1 MVEIDMDIRNLI
13 TFVHVAEMNSFTKAA
28 AYLGYSQSTVSFQIK
43 QLENEFNCQLF
54 ERINH
59 SISLTQK
66 GRELLE
72 YAHQINKLTDE
83 INENMTQ
90 GNEVSGNICLATA
103 DSLCIPL
110 MKDKFVSFREKYPEI
125 KIKLIVAGTRG
136 LLRMI
141 DCNEADAI
149 LTLDSHIYNTD
160 YIVAKEEKVAVHY
173 VAKPGFVEKETS
185 NLSIRDIINYPFLLT
200 EKGMSYRRIFDEKL
214 SEMSLEIQPV
224 FENGTAELLADLA
237 EQGAGI
243 ALLPDYVVNHR
254 IESGSLIRL
263 DVKDLHIELWK
274 QLLYHR
280 RKWMTKQLEYVLNH
294 FCDF

>member
-1 MVEIDMDIRNLI
+1 
-13 TFVHVAEMNSFTKAA
+13 
-28 AYLGYSQSTVSFQIK
+28 
-43 QLENEFNCQLF
+43 
-54 ERINH
+54 
-59 SISLTQK
+59 
-66 GRELLE
+66 
-72 YAHQINKLTDE
+72 
-83 INENMTQ
+83 
-90 GNEVSGNICLATA
+90 
-103 DSLCIPL
+103 
-110 MKDKFVSFREKYPEI
+110 
-125 KIKLIVAGTRG
+125 
-136 LLRMI
+136 
-141 DCNEADAI
+141 
-149 LTLDSHIYNTD
+149 
-160 YIVAKEEKVAVHY
+160 
-173 VAKPGFVEKETS
+173 
-185 NLSIRDIINYPFLLT
+185 
-200 EKGMSYRRIFDEKL
+200 MSYRRIFDEKL